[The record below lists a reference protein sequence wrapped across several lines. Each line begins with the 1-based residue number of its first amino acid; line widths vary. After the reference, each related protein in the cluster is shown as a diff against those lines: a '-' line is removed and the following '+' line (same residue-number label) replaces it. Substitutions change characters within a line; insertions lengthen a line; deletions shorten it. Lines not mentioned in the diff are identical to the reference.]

1 MTDPELKARLAIAD
15 RLAACTQAGDA
26 RKADAYAECFTQGGV
41 LDLTAGRGQAIVGR
55 EAIRAWM
62 KAPSVIPP
70 PKDRPA
76 GFVSHHLTTC
86 AITLTGMDTATA
98 RTYWLVT
105 SPVGLD
111 HNGYYDD
118 RFERVGEDWLIA
130 HRKPRTLW
138 MAADSLVR
146 GASQSSPSGGGGG
159 A

>member
-1 MTDPELKARLAIAD
+1 MTDAEHAFEEVRARLAIAD

-26 RKADAYAECFTQGGV
+26 RKADAYAECFTVDGV
-41 LDLTAGRGQAIVGR
+41 LDLTAGGGEAIAGR

-70 PKDRPA
+70 PRDRPV
-76 GFVSHHLTTC
+76 GFVSHHLTTS
-86 AITLTGMDTATA
+86 AVMLTGPDTATA

-118 RFERVGEDWLIA
+118 RFERVGGAWLLA
-130 HRKPRTLW
+130 SRKPRTLW

-146 GASQSSPSGGGGG
+146 SGKD
-159 A
+159 